1 MRCRASGRGPVLG
14 PRLLSR
20 FIRVRPT
27 LGLVHLEPGGLGHRG
42 GALRHH
48 GDASGNSLGEGGVGG
63 HGRHLVLPQVEVA
76 AREGLEIG
84 RRV

>member
-1 MRCRASGRGPVLG
+1 MRCRARGRGPVLG
-14 PRLLSR
+14 SRLLSR

-27 LGLVHLEPGGLGHRG
+27 LGLVHLEPGGLGHCG
-42 GALRHH
+42 GALGHH
-48 GDASGNSLGEGGVGG
+48 GDAAGNGLGEGGIGC
-63 HGRHLVLPQVEVA
+63 HGCHLVLPQVKVA